1 MSRSDDAQEQEVVE
15 RLQQHMKVLDGAC
28 EPTSIPSL
36 GALEAQVRERRQIR
50 RRANWIEMICFWL
63 VGLLAIT
70 FSALFFVSAPALYL
84 GIQALGTAVAVILV
98 VIWAGRRRK
107 EVHHE

>member
-15 RLQQHMKVLDGAC
+15 RLQQHMKVLDDVF

-36 GALEAQVRERRQIR
+36 DALEAQVRERRQSR

-70 FSALFFVSAPALYL
+70 FGALFFV
-84 GIQALGTAVAVILV
+84 
-98 VIWAGRRRK
+98 
-107 EVHHE
+107 

>member
-15 RLQQHMKVLDGAC
+15 RLQQHMKVLDDAF
-28 EPTSIPSL
+28 EPTSIPSV

-50 RRANWIEMICFWL
+50 RRTNWIEMICFWL

-70 FSALFFVSAPALYL
+70 FGALFLASAPALYL
-84 GIQALGTAVAVILV
+84 GIQAFGTVVAVILAV
-98 VIWAGRRRK
+98 TWAGRRRK
-107 EVHHE
+107 EVRHE

>member
-1 MSRSDDAQEQEVVE
+1 MGRSDNEQEQEVVE
-15 RLQQHMKVLDGAC
+15 RLQQHMKVLDDAF

-36 GALEAQVRERRQIR
+36 GSLEAQVRERRQIR
-50 RRANWIEMICFWL
+50 RRSNWIEMICFWL

-70 FSALFFVSAPALYL
+70 FGVLFLVSAPALYL
-84 GIQALGTAVAVILV
+84 SIQALGTAVALILA

-107 EVHHE
+107 EIRHE

>member
-15 RLQQHMKVLDGAC
+15 RLQQHMKVLDDAF

-36 GALEAQVRERRQIR
+36 GSLEAQVRERKQIR
-50 RRANWIEMICFWL
+50 RRANWIEIICFWL

-70 FSALFFVSAPALYL
+70 FGALFFVSAPALYL